1 MMKFIVGE
9 WYKKSSSTYIKF
21 KKIEG
26 GIFIASD
33 DILYNKYDGKGGK
46 YGQIAENTYELL
58 EDLSEIQEYLPK
70 GHPDLLPIKEDMYL
84 KQTLKRYGIR

>member
-1 MMKFIVGE
+1 MEFIVGK
-9 WYKKSSSTYIKF
+9 WYKYGGCYIKF

-70 GHPDLLPIKEDMYL
+70 EHPDLLPIKENINYL
-84 KQTLKRYGIR
+84 TQTLKRYGIR